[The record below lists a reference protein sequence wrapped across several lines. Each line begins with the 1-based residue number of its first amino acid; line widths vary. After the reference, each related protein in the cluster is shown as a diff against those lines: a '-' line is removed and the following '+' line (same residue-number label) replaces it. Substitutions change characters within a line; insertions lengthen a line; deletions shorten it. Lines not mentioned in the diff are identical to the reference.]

1 MVRAFLIGS
10 LMAACL
16 LSAALAGTRGSTV
29 KEGVALTIIREP
41 DKAIVCL
48 STRAPVHLS
57 GEYGIHASWSGGA
70 PQAKPIELYS
80 KQDYFATPVQ
90 LELPLPRQARLVH
103 VEVGACIENESC
115 DTVEFNYDLRR
126 LKPSADAA
134 SPSCEP

>member
-1 MVRAFLIGS
+1 MVRAFLAGILVAG
-10 LMAACL
+10 L
-16 LSAALAGTRGSTV
+16 LSAALADTRSSTV
-29 KEGVALTIIREP
+29 KEGVALTIIRAP

-70 PQAKPIELYS
+70 SQAKPIELYS

-134 SPSCEP
+134 ASSCAP